1 MISKTALG
9 NIRETTLQEKQ
20 IFYILTF
27 QLQDLTREK
36 KSPHAKACML
46 DYIEFKYSTNKP
58 NDPTK

>member
-27 QLQDLTREK
+27 QLQALTRKK
-36 KSPHAKACML
+36 KSHAKTCML